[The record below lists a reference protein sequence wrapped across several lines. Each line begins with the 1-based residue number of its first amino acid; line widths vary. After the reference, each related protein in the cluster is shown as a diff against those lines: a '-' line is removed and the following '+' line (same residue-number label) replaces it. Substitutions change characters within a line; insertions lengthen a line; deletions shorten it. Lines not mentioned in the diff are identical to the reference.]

1 MFKIKGKEYYID
13 FDRISEYIKTDNI
26 GVETTETTNITIND
40 EGVEKPMNKTV
51 TTTKV
56 EGGIA
61 VDNLK
66 YEMIMQFIEM
76 LIDGEDDE
84 ELESNLSFKFAF
96 NTLFK
101 LKIITL
107 LR

>member
-1 MFKIKGKEYYID
+1 M
-13 FDRISEYIKTDNI
+13 
-26 GVETTETTNITIND
+26 
-40 EGVEKPMNKTV
+40 
-51 TTTKV
+51 